1 MIRLPHPAT
10 TVGAT
15 AGSWIALAPSLLP
28 RSAGVEVGVLA
39 LFTGIG
45 ALTGGLVALAGP
57 RRWRQL
63 DGGSRRWAL
72 AIALALGI
80 AGVTQAVHWQNA
92 LRAALPAPQVDA
104 GWIAVTAVAPVVTLA
119 VGMVVT
125 HAIAATARWL
135 WAGHRRVA
143 GAVGAAVTVL
153 AAAVPGVAS
162 AAAPGPTPH
171 STVAADFAAAAA
183 RPGSLRVYGSISPA
197 GYPDRARNLVQ
208 QWELR
213 GGLQRRAVV
222 IAVPTGSGWVD
233 GDALAGFEE
242 RFDGDVGVLALQYA
256 DEPSWRAFVGGTG
269 RARDSSIALTR
280 AVVAAVKAMEPQH
293 RPAIYVYGQSLG
305 AIGADAARIAVRT
318 DGDAGMICQTV
329 LAGPPAGTVR
339 GDAPDTLYLLNGSDP
354 VTHWRP
360 SAIWAPPADPGS
372 ATRDLPRPG
381 WLPLVSFLS
390 TSADL
395 LGALSFPAGHGHQY
409 GTEQGSEV
417 RDCTPRAPAG
427 RAVLV
432 QPIGPRAAS

>member
-10 TVGAT
+10 TAGAM

-28 RSAGVEVGVLA
+28 RSAAVEAGILILLTA
-39 LFTGIG
+39 IG
-45 ALTGGLVALAGP
+45 ALAGGAIALAGP
-57 RRWRQL
+57 RRWRRL

-72 AIALALGI
+72 GIAMGLGI

-104 GWIAVTAVAPVVTLA
+104 GWIAATAIAPVITLT
-119 VGMVVT
+119 VGMLVT
-125 HAIAATARWL
+125 HAAAAAARWL
-135 WAGHRRVA
+135 WERHRMVTGA
-143 GAVGAAVTVL
+143 IAAAVGVL

-162 AAAPGPTPH
+162 AATTAAAPH
-171 STVAADFAAAAA
+171 STVAADFRSAAA
-183 RPGSLRVYGSISPA
+183 RPGSLRVYEPITSAP
-197 GYPDRARNLVQ
+197 YPDRARNLVR
-208 QWELR
+208 QWESR
-213 GGLQRRAVV
+213 GGMQRRAVV

-233 GDALAGFEE
+233 GDALAGFEQ
-242 RFDGDVGVLALQYA
+242 RFDGDVGVLAMQYA

-269 RARDSSIALTR
+269 PARESSTALAR
-280 AVVAAVKAMEPQH
+280 AVVAAVKSTEPHH
-293 RPAIYVYGQSLG
+293 RPAVYIYGQSLG
-305 AIGADAARIAVRT
+305 AIGADAARSAVTT
-318 DGDAGMICQTV
+318 DGDAAVICQTV

-339 GDAPDTLYLLNGSDP
+339 RHDPDTLYLLNGSDP

-360 SAIWAPPADPGS
+360 SIIWSPPTDPAAAS
-372 ATRDLPRPG
+372 HDLPRPR

-409 GTEQGSEV
+409 GTEQGTRV
-417 RDCTPRAPAG
+417 RGCAAGAPG
-427 RAVLV
+427 RGVV